1 LAKKILKKLSIK
13 DKKYNEIKDFAR
25 NLFINTD
32 MNGCR
37 HTFPEIAKKIGINF
51 AKAVNPETIRTWS
64 KNENWIANVQFIIE
78 KAEKEVAEKPIS
90 KYEQAILDN
99 EKAQEESI
107 SFLAEMIKVNDSLWR
122 KAIKLLNS
130 TLEEKNVDVK
140 DTLFLLKFTS
150 DNKMKFEQFKL
161 DVMKQQI
168 ELDRNAIL
176 VEELKKNRISSISN
190 DDFIKKFIDAVGTEK
205 VWDKEE

>member
-1 LAKKILKKLSIK
+1 MAKKILKKLSIK

-25 NLFINTD
+25 NLFINTN
-32 MNGCR
+32 MNGAR

-51 AKAVNPETIRTWS
+51 AKAVNPETVRTWS
-64 KNENWIANVQFIIE
+64 KNENWISNVQFIIE
-78 KAEKEVAEKPIS
+78 KAEKEVIEKPIS
-90 KYEQAILDN
+90 KYEQAILEG
-99 EKAQEESI
+99 EKAKEESI
-107 SFLAEMIKVNDSLWR
+107 SFLAEMIKINDSLWR
-122 KAIKLLNS
+122 KAIKILNN
-130 TLEEKNVDVK
+130 TLEEKNIDVK

-176 VEELKKNRISSISN
+176 VEELKKNRISSIS